1 MNFVMAGAEKKRFGV
16 FIQTMRRFDEYAE
29 TFFKKPEAFFQVLRQ
44 YTFDAL
50 ATCGRWGS
58 NVRSLGLKRAVV
70 GARSCGRWSPIV
82 RSIFLYCTHDLYE
95 AVQAFQEV

>member
-1 MNFVMAGAEKKRFGV
+1 MKTPKSFCLN
-16 FIQTMRRFDEYAE
+16 AE

-58 NVRSLGLKRAVV
+58 NVQSLKPDRAVNFFV
-70 GARSCGRWSPIV
+70 
-82 RSIFLYCTHDLYE
+82 LY
-95 AVQAFQEV
+95 A

>member
-29 TFFKKPEAFFQVLRQ
+29 TFFKSPKPFFRCSGNIPSMPLQ
-44 YTFDAL
+44 
-50 ATCGRWGS
+50 
-58 NVRSLGLKRAVV
+58 RAVV
-70 GARSCGRWSPIV
+70 GAQTCGRWSPIV

>member
-1 MNFVMAGAEKKRFGV
+1 MNFVMAGSEKKRFGV

-58 NVRSLGLKRAVV
+58 NVQSLELDRAVDSLPSYYSMP
-70 GARSCGRWSPIV
+70 GH
-82 RSIFLYCTHDLYE
+82 CTHDLYE

>member
-50 ATCGRWGS
+50 ATCGRWG
-58 NVRSLGLKRAVV
+58 
-70 GARSCGRWSPIV
+70 PIV

>member
-16 FIQTMRRFDEYAE
+16 FTQTMRRFDEYAE

-50 ATCGRWGS
+50 ATCGR
-58 NVRSLGLKRAVV
+58 
-70 GARSCGRWSPIV
+70 
-82 RSIFLYCTHDLYE
+82 
-95 AVQAFQEV
+95 

>member
-58 NVRSLGLKRAVV
+58 NVRSLEPDRAVNFF
-70 GARSCGRWSPIV
+70 CIV
-82 RSIFLYCTHDLYE
+82 RMIYTRRCRRVLQARLLRSSGEE
-95 AVQAFQEV
+95 AIY

>member
-58 NVRSLGLKRAVV
+58 IVRSLEPDRAVNF
-70 GARSCGRWSPIV
+70 
-82 RSIFLYCTHDLYE
+82 FLYCTHDLYE

>member
-16 FIQTMRRFDEYAE
+16 IIATMRSFVGNAE
-29 TFFKKPEAFFQVLRQ
+29 AFFKKPEAFFQVLRQ

-58 NVRSLGLKRAVV
+58 NVRSLEPDRAVNFFV
-70 GARSCGRWSPIV
+70 
-82 RSIFLYCTHDLYE
+82 LY
-95 AVQAFQEV
+95 A

>member
-1 MNFVMAGAEKKRFGV
+1 MNFVMGGAEKKRFGV
-16 FIQTMRRFDEYAE
+16 FTQTMRRFDEYAE

-50 ATCGRWGS
+50 ATCGRW
-58 NVRSLGLKRAVV
+58 
-70 GARSCGRWSPIV
+70 SPIV

>member
-1 MNFVMAGAEKKRFGV
+1 
-16 FIQTMRRFDEYAE
+16 MRRFDEYAE

-58 NVRSLGLKRAVV
+58 NVQSLEPDRAVV
-70 GARSCGRWSPIV
+70 EARSCGQF
-82 RSIFLYCTHDLYE
+82 FLYCTHDLYE

>member
-58 NVRSLGLKRAVV
+58 NVQSLEPDRAVV
-70 GARSCGRWSPIV
+70 GARSCSRFPAIV
-82 RSIFLYCTHDLYE
+82 LLDAGALY
-95 AVQAFQEV
+95 A

>member
-1 MNFVMAGAEKKRFGV
+1 MNFVMAGSEKKRFGV

-58 NVRSLGLKRAVV
+58 NVQSLELDRAVDSLPSYYSMTMPEFTSHFFV
-70 GARSCGRWSPIV
+70 
-82 RSIFLYCTHDLYE
+82 YTY
-95 AVQAFQEV
+95 

>member
-58 NVRSLGLKRAVV
+58 NVRSLESDRAVV
-70 GARSCGRWSPIV
+70 EARSCGQFFCIV
-82 RSIFLYCTHDLYE
+82 RMIYLYE

>member
-1 MNFVMAGAEKKRFGV
+1 
-16 FIQTMRRFDEYAE
+16 MRRFDEYAE

-58 NVRSLGLKRAVV
+58 NVQSLEPDRAVNFFV
-70 GARSCGRWSPIV
+70 
-82 RSIFLYCTHDLYE
+82 LY
-95 AVQAFQEV
+95 A

>member
-58 NVRSLGLKRAVV
+58 NVRSLEPDRAVN
-70 GARSCGRWSPIV
+70 
-82 RSIFLYCTHDLYE
+82 FLYCTHDLYE

>member
-1 MNFVMAGAEKKRFGV
+1 
-16 FIQTMRRFDEYAE
+16 MRRFDEYAE

-58 NVRSLGLKRAVV
+58 IVRSLEPDRAVNFFV
-70 GARSCGRWSPIV
+70 
-82 RSIFLYCTHDLYE
+82 LY
-95 AVQAFQEV
+95 A